1 MAAGQSLKTALKSG
15 EREESTVETGQSF
28 WQCRLSHLK
37 TVLEKNGVEVFLA
50 EDAAQARSV
59 VLEQIIPQTG
69 ARRISR
75 GGSMTA
81 LGAQLYDVLR
91 EDPAVEFVE
100 PFGEGLSPEARLE
113 RLRQS
118 LLVDLYI
125 TGTNAVTEA
134 GQLVNLDMIG
144 NRVGG
149 IAFGPKYVVV
159 LIGRNKIVPDLDAA
173 MRRVRNY
180 AAPLNARRAARGPAG
195 ALDRAGRSWSARAR

>member
-1 MAAGQSLKTALKSG
+1 
-15 EREESTVETGQSF
+15 
-28 WQCRLSHLK
+28 
-37 TVLEKNGVEVFLA
+37 
-50 EDAAQARSV
+50 
-59 VLEQIIPQTG
+59 
-69 ARRISR
+69 
-75 GGSMTA
+75 MTA

-100 PFGEGLSPEARLE
+100 PFGDDLSPEARLE

-159 LIGRNKIVPDLDAA
+159 LVGRNKIVPDLDAA

-180 AAPLNARRAARGPAG
+180 AAPLNARRLGQTTPCSKTSYCQDCKSP
-195 ALDRAGRSWSARAR
+195 DRICNVWTITEKSYPKHRVKVVLINEDLGL